1 MRSINEIIK
10 EKPWVAWA
18 IFLATIVVVFL
29 IGLLASTIIER
40 RGEALYTLQMMKPIN
55 DWEPRNEVWGEN
67 FPREYETYL
76 NTLKT
81 DFASKHGGS
90 VMIDYLEKY
99 PELVVLWAGYAF
111 SREYNQG
118 RGHAH
123 AIEDIRNILRT
134 GDNEFSPQPATC
146 WTCKST
152 DVPRLLREM
161 GTENFYKGKWKDLGA
176 QVVNPIGCQ
185 DCHDPKTMNLRI
197 SRPALIEAFQR
208 QGKDI
213 NSFNRQEMRSL
224 VCAQCHVEYYF
235 KGEGKY
241 LTFPWD
247 KGFSADNMEEY
258 FDNIEFSDWT
268 HALSRAPMLKAQH
281 PDYELFMTGIHA
293 IRGVSCSDCHMP
305 YKSEGGVKFTD
316 HHIQSPLNNVANT
329 CQVCHRED
337 TDRLMQD
344 VYDRQDKIEEIRR
357 IAEKTLTAAHI
368 EAKVA
373 WDNGATETQMKTIL
387 TLIRHAQWRWDW
399 VAAANALG
407 FHAPV
412 EALRVLG
419 TSIQKGEQAR
429 RELAHLFVKQGWK
442 YPVDLPDIST
452 KDKAQRFIGLNPEKM
467 KSDKLEF
474 LKTTTVK
481 WDEEA
486 RKRQG
491 YLFEYKINDD

>member
-1 MRSINEIIK
+1 MKPINEIIK
-10 EKPWVAWA
+10 YKPWLGWVLFFGTA
-18 IFLATIVVVFL
+18 IVVFL
-29 IGLLASTIIER
+29 LGLFASSIIER
-40 RGEALYTLQMMKPIN
+40 RGEYAALQVIKPIN

-67 FPREYETYL
+67 YPREYETYL
-76 NTLKT
+76 KTLET
-81 DFASKHGGS
+81 NFASKHGGS
-90 VMIDYLEKY
+90 VMIDYLDKY

-134 GDNEFSPQPATC
+134 GDNEYSPQPATC

-152 DVPRLLREM
+152 DVPRLMNEM
-161 GTENFYKGKWKDLGA
+161 GTANFYKGKWKDLGA

-197 SRPALIEAFQR
+197 TRPALIEAFQR
-208 QGKDI
+208 KGKDI
-213 NSFNRQEMRSL
+213 NSFSRQEMRSL

-235 KGEGKY
+235 KGDGKY

-247 KGFSADNMEEY
+247 NGFSADSMEVY
-258 FDNIEFSDWT
+258 YDNIEFSDWT
-268 HALSRAPMLKAQH
+268 HALSKTPMLKAQH

-329 CQVCHRED
+329 CQVCHREE
-337 TDRLMQD
+337 TARLVQD
-344 VYDRQDKIEEIRR
+344 VYDRQDRIEEIRR
-357 IAEKTLTAAHI
+357 IAEKTIAAAHI
-368 EAKVA
+368 EAKIA
-373 WDNGATETQMKTIL
+373 WDNGATEEQMKPIQK
-387 TLIRHAQWRWDW
+387 LIRHAQWRWDW

-429 RELAHLFVKQGWK
+429 RELAALFVKQGWK
-442 YPVDLPDIST
+442 YPVELPDIST
-452 KDKAQRFIGLNPEKM
+452 KEKAQLFIGLNPEKM
-467 KSDKLEF
+467 KKDKEEF
-474 LKTTTVK
+474 LKTTVVEWNK
-481 WDEEA
+481 EA
-486 RKRQG
+486 KERQG
-491 YLFEYKINDD
+491 FLYDYKIKE